1 MNGKVRDGDGL
12 KEREGYKQRR
22 RTERERESGSVCVC
36 VLQTACWNERADREL
51 PVCRLHHRLILRGE
65 DRGTG
70 GESEG
75 RSVAAGRW

>member
-22 RTERERESGSVCVC
+22 RAEREREWERAC
-36 VLQTACWNERADREL
+36 VLQTACRNERADREL

-75 RSVAAGRW
+75 RSVAGRW